1 MRAARRGRP
10 KPCGSHTERFQD
22 PTDVVFVGVTQAAQ
36 LGPVLLRQ
44 LYRDKRALEH
54 RDFDERCSHV
64 LLGVSGV
71 VQLA

>member
-1 MRAARRGRP
+1 VGTAQ
-10 KPCGSHTERFQD
+10 PCGSHTKRFQD
-22 PTDVVFVGVTQAAQ
+22 PTDVVLVGVAQAAQ

-44 LYRDKRALEH
+44 LHRGKRALEH